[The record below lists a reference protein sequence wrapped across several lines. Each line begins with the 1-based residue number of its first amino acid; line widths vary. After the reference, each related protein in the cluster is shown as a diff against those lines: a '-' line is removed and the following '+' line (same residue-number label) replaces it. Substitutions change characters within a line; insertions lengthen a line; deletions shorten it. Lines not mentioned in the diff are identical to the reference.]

1 MRKAFLA
8 LFAATTLFVTAC
20 GKEPVDTPIHEK
32 NSIVILFENDV
43 HCAIDGYAKIAALR
57 DAIADTAWAALV
69 SSGDYIQGQ
78 VAGAISQGMYIVD
91 IMRSMHYD
99 AVGLGNHEFDFGV
112 PRLLELFNGFNA
124 PVVSCNFADLQDN
137 LFYNPY
143 TIRTYGDRKVAFVGV
158 VTPETEVASEWY
170 AFHDENGQPLYT
182 LHEHCY
188 IAMVQDA
195 VNAARSEGADYVVLL
210 SHIGEDFSGSYQW
223 SSNSLIAATR
233 GIDAVLDAHTHNV
246 VDTVIANRDGQ
257 PVLLANTGTMFANVG
272 KLWIGPD
279 GRMDITLI
287 PTEQIGQSS
296 PTVAAEV
303 ERVHQLVND
312 QVGQIVA
319 HSDVPILI
327 TDGNGHRMVR
337 KAETNAGDLVADAM
351 RWMMNAD
358 IGLVNGGGIR
368 VDLPAGDL
376 SYGDFISFLP
386 FDNYVWKIEVTGA
399 DILEMLRVSTAH
411 LPDESGDFPQVSGL
425 RFTANVADHTV
436 TSVEVLQDNGNYV
449 PINPSSTYT
458 VGTFDYDV
466 NNGGFGGVFAGSN
479 VLTQTGFLYRDALIK
494 YISEALSGTIGQQY
508 AAPQGRITI
517 IQ

>member
-20 GKEPVDTPIHEK
+20 GKEPVDTPSQEK
-32 NSIVILFENDV
+32 HSIVILFENDV

-78 VAGAISQGMYIVD
+78 VTGALSHGMYIVD

-112 PRLLELFNGFNA
+112 PRLLELFTGFNA
-124 PVVSCNFADLQDN
+124 PVVCCNFADMHGN
-137 LFYNPY
+137 HFFEPY

-158 VTPETEVASEWY
+158 LTPETEASSEWY
-170 AFHDENGQPLYT
+170 SFHDDNGQSLYT
-182 LHEHCY
+182 LYEHSF
-188 IAMVQDA
+188 ISLVQDA
-195 VNAARSEGADYVVLL
+195 VNAARNDGADYVVLL
-210 SHIGEDFSGSYQW
+210 SHIGEDFSGNHQW
-223 SSNSLIAATR
+223 SSNGLIAATR
-233 GIDAVLDAHTHNV
+233 GIDVVLDAHTHNI

-257 PVLLANTGTMFANVG
+257 PVLLANTGTLFANVG

-287 PTEQIGQSS
+287 PTEQIPQSS

-368 VDLPAGDL
+368 LDLPAGDL
-376 SYGDFISFLP
+376 SYGDIMSLLP
-386 FDNYVWKIEVTGA
+386 FDNLVWKIEVTGA
-399 DILEMLRVSTAH
+399 DILEVLRVGTAL

-425 RFTANVADHTV
+425 RYTANVANHTI
-436 TSVEVLQDNGNYV
+436 SDVEVLQGDGNYA
-449 PINPSSTYT
+449 PLNPSATYT
-458 VGTFDYDV
+458 VGTFDYV
-466 NNGGFGGVFAGSN
+466 INNGGFGGVFAGST
-479 VLTQTGFLYRDALIK
+479 VLTQTGFLYRDALVK
-494 YISEALSGTIGQQY
+494 YITEALSGNVGQQY
-508 AAPQGRITI
+508 AVPQGRITI